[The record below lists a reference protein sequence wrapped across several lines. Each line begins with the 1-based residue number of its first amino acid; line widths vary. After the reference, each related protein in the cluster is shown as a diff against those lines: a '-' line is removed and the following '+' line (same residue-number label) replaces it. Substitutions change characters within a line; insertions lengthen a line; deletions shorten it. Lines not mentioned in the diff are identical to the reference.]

1 MRNPCRPCPRT
12 ALLISLTAMLVAALA
27 GCSGIEKAK
36 PRPESARTDRSFEL
50 DVPRIMR
57 GTIAS
62 ETIMLGYQPVVVRGY
77 GLVVGL
83 NGTGSREIP
92 PALRAH
98 MLAEMARHGIGKESV
113 GLGHLNPDRMLD
125 SLDTA
130 VVIVEAV
137 IPPGAV
143 GKVTRRGAQMPGTS
157 FDVRVVADP
166 RGGTTS
172 LEGGRLYTTE
182 LRPALAGET
191 LPPVGSRQA
200 SPLATAGGP
209 IFVNPFAGPEEA
221 GRETIDRTVGRILN
235 GGEATEDMPLKLRL
249 ATPSHA
255 RAEIIQNAINTRF
268 PREPGQADETARGES
283 DETIA
288 ITVPPSHRTTPDEF
302 VELLRHTSI
311 RQANVEAIAA
321 SVKTIVL
328 NDPSYY
334 MTAAWRWEALGKRA
348 LPIIRDLYD
357 HAGELPRLAALRAGA
372 RIGDPLVT
380 PQLIE
385 MAQSASTESRLQA
398 VRLLTDMGLDPR
410 VDKGLRALLSDDDI
424 EVRLAAY
431 EGLIQR
437 ADPSIT
443 RHRVDEKF
451 VLDIVPSEKPLIYI
465 TQIGEPRIAVFGEEL
480 TIQQPMLV
488 STWSGRLMMQADRE
502 DERIEVYYR
511 PDDGGERLIEQA
523 YPQLE
528 RFVQFLAHETTI
540 EEPEPG
546 LGLSY
551 SETIGALYAIV
562 QDGYLDADFKSQQDR
577 VLAAIIR
584 QNQSTQIE
592 RRPEFSDGPE
602 SSDEPNWADG
612 PESGASDLER
622 LAPPPSVRRPET
634 SR

>member
-1 MRNPCRPCPRT
+1 MRQRLSRSTGPSVLLT
-12 ALLISLTAMLVAALA
+12 LLIILTVMFG

-36 PRPESARTDRSFEL
+36 PRPQSARTDRSIDL
-50 DVPRIMR
+50 DVPRAMR

-62 ETIMLGYQPVVVRGY
+62 ETIMLGYQPVIVRGY

-83 NGTGSREIP
+83 NGSGSREIP

-98 MLAEMARHGIGKESV
+98 MLAEMARHGIGQESA
-113 GLGHLNPDRMLD
+113 GLGHLNPERMLD

-130 VVIVEAV
+130 VVIVEGV
-137 IPPGAV
+137 IPPGSV

-200 SPLATAGGP
+200 APLATAGGP

-235 GGEATEDMPLKLRL
+235 GGEVIEDMTLKLRL

-255 RAEIIQNAINTRF
+255 RAEIIQNALNTRF

-288 ITVPPSHRTTPDEF
+288 ITIPPSYRSSPDDF
-302 VELLRHTSI
+302 VELLRHTTI
-311 RQANVEAIAA
+311 RQANAEAIA
-321 SVKTIVL
+321 SSIRTVVV
-328 NDPSYY
+328 NDPSFY
-334 MTAAWRWEALGKRA
+334 MTAAWRWEALGRRA

-357 HAGELPRLAALRAGA
+357 HPAELPRLAALRAGA

-380 PQLIE
+380 PYLVS
-385 MAQSASTESRLQA
+385 MAQSASVESRRQA
-398 VRLLTDMGLDPR
+398 VALLTDMDLDPR
-410 VDKGLRALLSDDDI
+410 VDQGLRSLLSDDDV

-431 EGLIQR
+431 EGLIKR

-443 RHRVDEKF
+443 RYRVDEKF
-451 VLDIVPSEKPLIYI
+451 VLDVVPSETPMIYI
-465 TQIGEPRIAVFGEEL
+465 TQIGEPRIAVFGEDL
-480 TIQQPMLV
+480 RIQQPMLV
-488 STWSGRLMMQADRE
+488 NTWSGRLMMQADGD
-502 DERIEVYYR
+502 DEQIEVYYR
-511 PDDGGERLIEQA
+511 PEYGSERLIEHA
-523 YPQLE
+523 YPNLDA
-528 RFVQFLAHETTI
+528 FVQFLGHETTI
-540 EEPEPG
+540 EAPEPG
-546 LGLSY
+546 LGLTY

-562 QDGYLDADFKSQQDR
+562 QDGYIAADFKSQQDR

-584 QNQSTQIE
+584 QGQETEIE
-592 RRPEFSDGPE
+592 RRPEF
-602 SSDEPNWADG
+602 ADG
-612 PESGASDLER
+612 PVETKEPGWVDGPKSGSSDLER
-622 LAPPPSVRRPET
+622 LAPPPSIGRAET